1 MPEICRTAIICPMH
15 KKGNKVQCSDYRG
28 ISLFNVCYTVLT
40 NILHRR
46 LVPYAEKIL
55 GDYQCGFRK
64 GQSTNDNII
73 MLR

>member
-1 MPEICRTAIICPMH
+1 MPEICRTALICP
-15 KKGNKVQCSDYRG
+15 G
-28 ISLFNVCYTVLT
+28 IRTEINCNVAITAGSPIKCMLYSS

-64 GQSTNDNII
+64 GQSTTDNII